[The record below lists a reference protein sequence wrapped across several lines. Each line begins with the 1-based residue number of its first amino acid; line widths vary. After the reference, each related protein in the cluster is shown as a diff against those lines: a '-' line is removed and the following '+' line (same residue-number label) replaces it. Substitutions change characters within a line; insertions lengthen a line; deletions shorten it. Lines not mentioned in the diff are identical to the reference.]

1 MTKTLSLCNL
11 CARSSP
17 DFAELLAMKLLR
29 LFAADDV
36 ALVGTLVA
44 EWDAFQGVRP
54 VDSPS
59 ARSP

>member
-1 MTKTLSLCNL
+1 
-11 CARSSP
+11 
-17 DFAELLAMKLLR
+17 MKLLR

-54 VDSPS
+54 RP
-59 ARSP
+59 PF